1 MKFGLARTK
10 KFKKSFKKLHLKDN
24 DEAIYIDVVSK
35 LLNGIALDKKYK
47 DHFLKGNP
55 ERYKECHLKPDLLL
69 RNGDEITSPSRR
81 IDLGQICS
89 ILNHKS

>member
-24 DEAIYIDVVSK
+24 DEAIYIDVISK

-55 ERYKECHLKPDLLL
+55 EQYKECHLKSDLLL
-69 RNGDEITSPSRR
+69 IYRLYRDEVQL
-81 IDLGQICS
+81 IDIGSHSELFE
-89 ILNHKS
+89 

>member
-1 MKFGLARTK
+1 MKFEPDAVIGQKGTFCKGLK
-10 KFKKSFKKLHLKDN
+10 II

-55 ERYKECHLKPDLLL
+55 EQYKECHLKPDLLL
-69 RNGDEITSPSRR
+69 IYRVYRDEIQL
-81 IDLGQICS
+81 IDIGSHSELFE
-89 ILNHKS
+89 

>member
-10 KFKKSFKKLHLKDN
+10 KFKKSFKKLQLKDKN
-24 DEAIYIDVVSK
+24 EAIYIDVVSK

-47 DHFLKGNP
+47 DHFLKANP

-69 RNGDEITSPSRR
+69 IYRVYRDEVQL
-81 IDLGQICS
+81 IDIGSHRELFE
-89 ILNHKS
+89 

>member
-24 DEAIYIDVVSK
+24 DEAIYINVVSN
-35 LLNGIALDKKYK
+35 LLNGIALDQKYK

-55 ERYKECHLKPDLLL
+55 ERYKKCHLKPDLLL
-69 RNGDEITSPSRR
+69 IYRVHKEEIQL
-81 IDLGQICS
+81 IDIGSHSELFE
-89 ILNHKS
+89 

>member
-10 KFKKSFKKLHLKDN
+10 KFRKSFKKLHLKDN

-35 LLNGIALDKKYK
+35 LLNDIALDKKYK

-55 ERYKECHLKPDLLL
+55 E
-69 RNGDEITSPSRR
+69 
-81 IDLGQICS
+81 Q
-89 ILNHKS
+89 

>member
-10 KFKKSFKKLHLKDN
+10 KFKRSFKKLRLKDS

-35 LLNGIALDKKYK
+35 LLNGSPLGKKYK

-55 ERYKECHLKPDLLL
+55 EQYKECHLKPDLLL
-69 RNGDEITSPSRR
+69 IYRVYKDEVQL
-81 IDLGQICS
+81 IDIGPHSDLFE
-89 ILNHKS
+89 